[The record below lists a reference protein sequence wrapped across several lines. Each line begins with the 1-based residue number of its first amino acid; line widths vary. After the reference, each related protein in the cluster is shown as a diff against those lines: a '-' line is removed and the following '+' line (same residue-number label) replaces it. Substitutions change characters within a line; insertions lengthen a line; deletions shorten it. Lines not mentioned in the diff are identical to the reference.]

1 MENKEKEILRQV
13 KIYYL
18 QELHKK
24 ELKNEKMPIE
34 AVEMYNIIEGNVKI
48 KKRSKYE

>member
-1 MENKEKEILRQV
+1 MENKEKEILKQL

-24 ELKNEKMPIE
+24 ELKLEKMPKE
-34 AVEMYNIIEGNVKI
+34 AVDMYNIMEGNIKI
-48 KKRSKYE
+48 KEKK

>member
-1 MENKEKEILRQV
+1 MESKEKEILKQV
-13 KIYYL
+13 RIYYL
-18 QELHKK
+18 HELHKK

-48 KKRSKYE
+48 KKKEK